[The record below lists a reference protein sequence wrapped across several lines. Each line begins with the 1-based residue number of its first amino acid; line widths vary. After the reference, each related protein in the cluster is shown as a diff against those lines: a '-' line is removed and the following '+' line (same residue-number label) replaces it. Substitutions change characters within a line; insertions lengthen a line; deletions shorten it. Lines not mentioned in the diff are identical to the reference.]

1 MSDLKVNEIKT
12 DAVKNA
18 AGTTAAT
25 IDSTGKINAP
35 VLGSLTR
42 NVVSFCATGPSSYTN
57 YGASGVIDFSDVT
70 SAGFHDNT
78 GGNYSTTNKEFTC
91 AIAGLYQV
99 YAQVLIQSEGQ
110 QGVIIQH
117 RNSSNSTI
125 ANFHG
130 YEYGRTMISSTLIN
144 MSVGDK
150 IRALSENTTSIYLG
164 VYGRFYAY
172 LIG

>member
-1 MSDLKVNEIKT
+1 MASIL
-12 DAVKNA
+12 
-18 AGTTAAT
+18 GTQSIQHPNGTSAAT

-42 NVVSFCATGPSSYTN
+42 NVVSFCATGPNSYTS
-57 YGASGVIDFSDVT
+57 YGASGVIDYSDIT

-99 YAQVLIQSEGQ
+99 YAQALIQSEGQ
-110 QGVIIQH
+110 QGVIIQL
-117 RNSSNSTI
+117 RNSSDSTI

-130 YEYGRTMISSTLIN
+130 YEFGRTMISSTLIN

-150 IRALSENTTSIYLG
+150 IRALSENTTQIYLG

-172 LIG
+172 LVG